1 MVQPPAS
8 PTSPDAAPSTRD
20 KILDVAEALFARRG
34 FSGVGMR
41 EVADRVEIGKSTLF
55 HHFRSKLQ
63 LYCQVLERVLGRIAV
78 AVQPSLNS
86 DGSAAEKLDLWLNA
100 LIDALA
106 VHPTSARILLRAL
119 FEDDDLPD
127 EGDPDAEAVER
138 RVESLIGGFQ
148 ELVRRGM
155 EEGTFRTLSV
165 PDATQT
171 VIGAT
176 VYHFA
181 SGELGEAVTGAPIF
195 SAESVRRRRRE
206 VIDFVRN
213 AMAAPAAVNEA

>member
-1 MVQPPAS
+1 MSEQL
-8 PTSPDAAPSTRD
+8 PSTRE

-63 LYCQVLERVLGRIAV
+63 LYCQVLDRVLSRIAV

-86 DGSAAEKLDLWLNA
+86 DAPAAEKLTLWLDA
-100 LIDALA
+100 LTDALA
-106 VHPTSARILLRAL
+106 DHPTTARILLRGL

-127 EGDPDAEAVER
+127 AGDPDADAVGR
-138 RVESLIGGFQ
+138 SVESLIGGFQ
-148 ELVRRGM
+148 DLVRLGIR
-155 EEGTFRTLSV
+155 EGAFRPLSV
-165 PDATQT
+165 PDATKT

-181 SGELGEAVTGAPIF
+181 SGEVGEAVTGAPVF

-213 AMAAPAAVNEA
+213 AMAAPAARTEI

>member
-1 MVQPPAS
+1 MSAPS
-8 PTSPDAAPSTRD
+8 NDAAPSTRE

-41 EVADRVEIGKSTLF
+41 EVADRVDISKSTLF

-63 LYCQVLERVLGRIAV
+63 LYCRVVERVLSRIAE

-86 DGSAAEKLDLWLNA
+86 DAIATEKLDLWLNA

-106 VHPTSARILLRAL
+106 AHPTTARILLRGL

-127 EGDPDAEAVER
+127 EGDPDAAAVER
-138 RVESLIGGFQ
+138 SVESLIAGFQ

-155 EEGTFRTLSV
+155 EDGMFRTLSV
-165 PDATQT
+165 PDATQS

-181 SGELGEAVTGAPIF
+181 SGEVGEAVIGAPIF

-206 VIDFVRN
+206 VIDFVHN
-213 AMAAPAAVNEA
+213 AMAAPAAQREA

>member
-1 MVQPPAS
+1 MS
-8 PTSPDAAPSTRD
+8 DDELPSTRE

-41 EVADRVEIGKSTLF
+41 EVADRVQIGKSTLF

-63 LYCQVLERVLGRIAV
+63 LYCRVVERVLQRISV
-78 AVQPSLNS
+78 AVQPALNS
-86 DGSAAEKLDLWLNA
+86 DVAATEKLELWLIA
-100 LIDALA
+100 LIDVLA
-106 VHPTSARILLRAL
+106 AHPTTARILLRGL
-119 FEDDDLPD
+119 FEDDDFDD
-127 EGDPDAEAVER
+127 EGDPEVAAVEHNLQ
-138 RVESLIGGFQ
+138 SLIGGFQ
-148 ELVRRGM
+148 GLVRCGM
-155 EEGTFRTLSV
+155 EQGVFRPLSV

-181 SGELGEAVTGAPIF
+181 SGDFGEALTGSPIF
-195 SAESVRRRRRE
+195 SAGSVRRRKRE

-213 AMAAPAAVNEA
+213 AMAAPAVPPNAA

>member
-1 MVQPPAS
+1 MTDPIPG
-8 PTSPDAAPSTRD
+8 TRE

-41 EVADRVEIGKSTLF
+41 ELADQLGISKSTLF
-55 HHFRSKLQ
+55 HHFRSKMQ
-63 LYCQVLERVLGRIAV
+63 LYYRVLERVLTRIAE

-86 DGSAAEKLDLWLNA
+86 GAPATEKLDLWLNA

-106 VHPTSARILLRAL
+106 AHPTTARILLRGL

-127 EGDPDAEAVER
+127 DGDPDAEAVNR
-138 RVESLIGGFQ
+138 LVESLIGGFQ
-148 ELVRRGM
+148 GLVHRGM
-155 EEGTFRTLSV
+155 EEGVFRTVSV
-165 PDATQT
+165 PDTTQT

-181 SGELGEAVTGAPIF
+181 SGELGEAVLGSPIF
-195 SAESVRRRRRE
+195 SAEAVRRRRRE

-213 AMAAPAAVNEA
+213 AMAAPAATNEA